1 MRNYISTLPQF
12 LDSQKE
18 AKDMFGPERGAA
30 AIEFALLGP
39 FVLLLILGMFDLG
52 MAIQT
57 QQAASIASREAARA
71 GIIMAVPRPNDAS
84 ITNVA
89 TNVFNNST
97 IVGSLTN
104 VQVNGAGGLSGTPLQ
119 VTVTVS
125 HPMIILPFLIPG
137 IFPANP
143 VPLSGSTVMNLE

>member
-1 MRNYISTLPQF
+1 MKNHIFTLPQF
-12 LDSQKE
+12 LHSQKE
-18 AKDMFGPERGAA
+18 AKSLFGPERGAA

-71 GIIMAVPRPNDAS
+71 GIIMAVPRPTIAVV
-84 ITNVA
+84 TNVA
-89 TNVFNNST
+89 TTIFNTST

-143 VPLSGSTVMNLE
+143 GL